1 MARSSPWPV
10 QLFTVTQLTSRIRE
24 CLHKQ
29 FRDVLVEG
37 EVSNCKLYPSGHLYF
52 TLKDHSSALKA
63 VMFNFAER
71 YPQNLLKDGSA
82 VICRGRIDVY
92 EKRGEYRILVE
103 EIEPKGVG
111 LLQLQFEMLKERLY
125 NEGLFDTA
133 HKRPLPLLPRTIG
146 IVTSPSGAAIRDMLK
161 IIRAKF
167 ENMNVLVYPVRVQG
181 DMACDEVVEGIDY
194 LNREDEVDVIIVGR
208 GGGSLEDLAC
218 FNEEQ
223 VARAIYGSR
232 IPVVSAVGHEVDFTI
247 ADFVADVRAPT
258 PTAAADLVVRDK
270 RELQAIL
277 RSFDERLQASLRG
290 RVESSR
296 LALYRHIV
304 DLKERRDFI
313 VRYRMYLDELLG
325 TLTHGLSS
333 ILGKKRALFQNL
345 KQRLDDLNPQAIMKR
360 GYSITT
366 RAEDNMVITNADQ
379 ADRGDAVR
387 IRLYEGQLDCTVDD
401 THPESTP

>member
-1 MARSSPWPV
+1 MSRANPWPV

-52 TLKDHSSALKA
+52 TLKDHASALKA
-63 VMFNFAER
+63 VMFNFADR

-133 HKRPLPLLPRTIG
+133 HKRPLPLLPRKIG
-146 IVTSPSGAAIRDMLK
+146 LVTSPSGAAIRDMLK
-161 IIRAKF
+161 IILGKF
-167 ENMNVLVYPVRVQG
+167 ENMHVLIYPVRVQG
-181 DMACDEVVEGIDY
+181 ERACDEVVEGIDFF
-194 LNREDEVDVIIVGR
+194 NREDEVDVIIVGR

-218 FNEEQ
+218 FNEERL
-223 VARAIYGSR
+223 ARAIYGSH
-232 IPVVSAVGHEVDFTI
+232 IPIVSAVGHEVDFTI
-247 ADFVADVRAPT
+247 ADFVADMRAPT

-270 RELQAIL
+270 RELQAML
-277 RSFDERLQASLRG
+277 RSFDERLLGSLRG
-290 RVESSR
+290 SIERSR
-296 LALYRHIV
+296 LVLYRHIV

-333 ILGKKRALFQNL
+333 ILHKKRGIFQGL
-345 KQRLDDLNPQAIMKR
+345 TQRLEDLNPESIMKR
-360 GYSITT
+360 GYSITMRT
-366 RAEDNMVITNADQ
+366 GDDKVITSADQ

-387 IRLYEGQLDCTVDD
+387 IRLYQGQLDCTVDE
-401 THPESTP
+401 THTGSSA